1 MLLLKGVRKALVVLA
16 IGSFLLLAFSS
27 CKSRPNEEQ
36 RMKMEETR
44 SAALSAEQKLEEVR
58 QQRSEAESKVASKKS
73 QLDKVKSD
81 KADTENRVSNW
92 SEDGQ

>member
-27 CKSRPNEEQ
+27 CTKRPNEEQ

-92 SEDGQ
+92 SDGQ